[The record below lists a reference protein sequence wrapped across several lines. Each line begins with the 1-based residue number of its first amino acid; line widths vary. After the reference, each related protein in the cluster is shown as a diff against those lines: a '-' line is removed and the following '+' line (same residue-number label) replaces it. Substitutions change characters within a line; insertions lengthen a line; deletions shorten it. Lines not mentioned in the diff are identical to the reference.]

1 MRCRNRGLRF
11 RLRTSGVEAA
21 VRLGACLITIAASRL
36 LCAGLDRFS
45 SAGSA
50 ALRRE
55 DWQRRSALRLVRVLG
70 GLRGAFTKAGQFA
83 SLRHDVLPEAV
94 CTTLSQLQSRL
105 PPVPFPSIRAVVEA
119 ELGAPLEALFAHFE
133 PEPVGAASVAQVHRA
148 RLEDDRQVAVKVQ
161 YPWIEAALP
170 ADLALLRAAT
180 SLLARWTGHPIL
192 DPEGIAGEFAAGL
205 SEELDFEREGR
216 VAREIAENLAHDP
229 QVVVPDVISSH
240 TSRRVLTMSYCE
252 AVPVNDRAALAA
264 LGVKPAAVLE
274 ILAHAYAKQV
284 FVDGLFHADPHPGN
298 LFVLDEPT
306 AAEKPRVLFVDF
318 GLSKRLDPDLR
329 RAMREGIYALLQ
341 RDLAGF
347 VERMDGMG
355 MIAPG
360 AADGV
365 RDAVAEMFEQMRDG
379 ADTPLPGGSSI
390 LALKDRAKA
399 LLQETP
405 GLQLPNDL
413 LLYAKT
419 LGYLFSLGAE
429 LDPETD
435 LMKIS
440 LPYLMRFLSSAE

>member
-1 MRCRNRGLRF
+1 MIRRNRGLRF

-21 VRLGACLITIAASRL
+21 VRLGLCLVTIAASRA
-36 LCAGLDRFS
+36 LCAVLDLFS
-45 SAGSA
+45 PA
-50 ALRRE
+50 ARAAARRRV
-55 DWQRRSALRLVRVLG
+55 WQQRSALRLVRVLG
-70 GLRGAFTKAGQFA
+70 RLRGAFAKAGQFA
-83 SLRHDVLPEAV
+83 SLRHDVLPAAV
-94 CTTLSQLQSRL
+94 CTTLSQLQSRV
-105 PPVPFPSIRAVVEA
+105 PPMPFPRIRAAVEA
-119 ELGAPLEALFAHFE
+119 ELGAPLEAHFSQFE

-148 RLEDDRQVAVKVQ
+148 RLEGGRQVAVKVQ

-180 SLLARWTGHPIL
+180 ALLAWWTGHQIL

-216 VAREIAENLAHDP
+216 VAREIAGNLAHDP
-229 QVVVPDVISSH
+229 QTVVPEIITSH
-240 TSRRVLTMSYCE
+240 TTRRVLTMSYYE
-252 AVPVNDRAALAA
+252 AVPVNDRGALAE

-274 ILAHAYAKQV
+274 VLAHAYAKQV

-306 AAEKPRVLFVDF
+306 AAERPRVLFVDF
-318 GLSKRLDPDLR
+318 GLSKRLDPSLR
-329 RAMREGIYALLQ
+329 QAMREGIYALLQ
-341 RDLAGF
+341 RDLTGF
-347 VERMDGMG
+347 VERMDRMG

-360 AADGV
+360 AGDGV
-365 RDAVAEMFEQMRDG
+365 RAAVAEMFEQMRAG
-379 ADTPLPGGSSI
+379 ADTPLPGGTGI

-419 LGYLFSLGAE
+419 LSYLFSLGAE

-440 LPYLMRFLSSAE
+440 LPYLMRFLSTG